1 MRLFRKI
8 KVIQFLL
15 KDAFREYRKND
26 PLRLGA
32 STAFFTTFALP
43 PILVLLI
50 NFLGLLYSAD
60 IISAQLISKVQSLL
74 GYRTGSGQLSKILD
88 NIQHIPP
95 NGYYAALGMLFLIF
109 VATTLFIVVKSS
121 LNQLW
126 DVRPCPTGT
135 WRRIFKTR
143 LIALGLIIFTGIL
156 FIITLLAES
165 AINYLGDTLFYV
177 LPSRGLIIIRLG
189 NALVSYLIVTA
200 WFAITFKYLPDIR
213 IAWRPVW
220 VGAFF
225 TGLLF
230 TVGKLILGR
239 LLLHSNLGP
248 IYGPSASI
256 LILMLF
262 VFYSA
267 MLMFYGASF
276 TKSYAHYAAFKVRP
290 KAFVRRFRSKTHK
303 APIAKLTAEPK
314 TGKLPTYLSWNEI
327 RKLINN
333 YD

>member
-1 MRLFRKI
+1 MQLRQKL
-8 KVIQFLL
+8 KVVQFLL
-15 KDAFREYRKND
+15 KDAFREFRKND

-50 NFLGLLYSAD
+50 NFLGLLYSSE
-60 IISAQLISKVQSLL
+60 IISNRLIDQVQSLL
-74 GYRTGSGQLSKILD
+74 GYRGGSGQLSKVLD

-95 NGYYAALGMLFLIF
+95 NGYYATLGMLFLIF

-126 DVRPCPTGT
+126 NIRPRKSSTL
-135 WRRIFKTR
+135 RHIFKTR
-143 LIALGLIIFTGIL
+143 LIALGLIIFTGVL
-156 FIITLLAES
+156 FVVTLMAES
-165 AINYLGDTLFYV
+165 AFSYLGGTLFEA
-177 LPSRGLIIIRLG
+177 LPGRGLEVIRVG
-189 NALVSYLIVTA
+189 NALVSYAIVTA

-213 IAWRPVW
+213 IPWRPVW

-225 TGLLF
+225 TSMLF
-230 TVGKLILGR
+230 TFGKLVLGR

-248 IYGPSASI
+248 IYGPSAFV

-276 TKSYAHYAAFKVRP
+276 TKSYAHYAAFKIRP
-290 KAFVRRFRSKTHK
+290 KAFVLRYRPRGQKV
-303 APIAKLTAEPK
+303 PITPKYAAKQNQGT
-314 TGKLPTYLSWNEI
+314 I
-327 RKLINN
+327 F
-333 YD
+333 

>member
-1 MRLFRKI
+1 MRLYRKI

-50 NFLGLLYSAD
+50 NFLGVLYSTD
-60 IISAQLISKVQSLL
+60 IISAQLIDKVQSLL
-74 GYRTGSGQLSKILD
+74 GYRSGSGQLSKILE
-88 NIQHIPP
+88 NIQQIPP

-126 DVRPCPTGT
+126 DVKPYSTGT
-135 WRRIFKTR
+135 WRRIFKNR
-143 LIALGLIIFTGIL
+143 LVALGLIMFTGIL
-156 FIITLLAES
+156 FIFTLLAES
-165 AINYLGDTLFYV
+165 SFNYLGDTLFYV
-177 LPSRGLIIIRLG
+177 LPSRGIIIIRLG

-213 IAWRPVW
+213 IPWRPVW

-276 TKSYAHYAAFKVRP
+276 TKAYAHYAAFKVRP
-290 KAFVRRFRSKTHK
+290 KSFVRRYRAKTHK
-303 APIAKLTAEPK
+303 APVQKLLTEPK
-314 TGKLPTYLSWNEI
+314 ISKEPSYFSWSGI
-327 RKLINN
+327 RKLISN

>member
-1 MRLFRKI
+1 MQLRQKI
-8 KVIQFLL
+8 KIIRFLL

-50 NFLGLLYSAD
+50 NFLGLLYSTD
-60 IISAQLISKVQSLL
+60 IISARLIDQVQSIL
-74 GYRTGSGQLSKILD
+74 GYRSNSNQLSKILE

-126 DVRPCPTGT
+126 NVRPRKRSTLAH
-135 WRRIFKTR
+135 IFKTR

-156 FIITLLAES
+156 FVVTLMTES
-165 AINYLGDTLFYV
+165 AFTYLGDILFDA
-177 LPSRGLIIIRLG
+177 LPNRGLEVIRVG
-189 NALVSYLIVTA
+189 NALVSYVIVTA

-220 VGAFF
+220 VGALF

-230 TVGKLILGR
+230 TVGKLVLGR

-276 TKSYAHYAAFKVRP
+276 TKSYAHYAAFKIRP
-290 KAFVRRFRSKTHK
+290 KAFVLRYRARGQKIPVVKYVTN
-303 APIAKLTAEPK
+303 T
-314 TGKLPTYLSWNEI
+314 EI
-327 RKLINN
+327 G
-333 YD
+333 

>member
-1 MRLFRKI
+1 MQLYRKT
-8 KVIQFLL
+8 KVLQFLL

-50 NFLGLLYSAD
+50 NFLGLLYNAD
-60 IISAQLISKVQSLL
+60 IITAQLISKVQSSL
-74 GYRTGSGQLSKILD
+74 GNRSSSGQLSRVLD

-109 VATTLFIVVKSS
+109 VATTLFIVVKNS

-126 DVRPCPTGT
+126 DVHPSSTST
-135 WRRIFKTR
+135 WRRILKTR

-156 FIITLLAES
+156 FIFTLFAES
-165 AINYLGDTLFYV
+165 VINYLGDTLFNV
-177 LPSRGLIIIRLG
+177 LPSRGLSIIRLG
-189 NALVSYLIVTA
+189 NILVSYLIVTA
-200 WFAITFKYLPDIR
+200 WFAITFKYLPDVR
-213 IAWRPVW
+213 IGWRPVW

-230 TVGKLILGR
+230 TVGKLILSR
-239 LLLHSNLGP
+239 LLVHSNLGP

-276 TKSYAHYAAFKVRP
+276 TKSYAHYTAFKVRP
-290 KAFVRRFRSKTHK
+290 KAFVQRFRNKRHNAPAAKFSTEVKTS
-303 APIAKLTAEPK
+303 
-314 TGKLPTYLSWNEI
+314 KLPAYMSWNGI
-327 RKLINN
+327 RKLISN

>member
-1 MRLFRKI
+1 MLLRQKI
-8 KVIQFLL
+8 KVFQFLL

-50 NFLGLLYSAD
+50 NFLGLLYSTE
-60 IISAQLISKVQSLL
+60 IISARLIDQVQGLL
-74 GYRTGSGQLSKILD
+74 GYRSNSGQLSKILE
-88 NIQHIPP
+88 NIQQIPP

-126 DVRPCPTGT
+126 NVRP
-135 WRRIFKTR
+135 RRSSTFGSIFKTR
-143 LIALGLIIFTGIL
+143 MIALGLIIFTGVL
-156 FIITLLAES
+156 FVFTLMAES
-165 AINYLGDTLFYV
+165 AFSYLGTTLFEV
-177 LPSRGLIIIRLG
+177 LPSRGLEFIRVG
-189 NALVSYLIVTA
+189 NALVSYAIVTA

-248 IYGPSASI
+248 IYGPSASV

-276 TKSYAHYAAFKVRP
+276 TKSYAHYAAFKIRP
-290 KAFVRRFRSKTHK
+290 KAFVLRYR
-303 APIAKLTAEPK
+303 PK
-314 TGKLPTYLSWNEI
+314 GQKLPLVKYVAKTELG
-327 RKLINN
+327 
-333 YD
+333 